1 VAAFPHLQRHLPPV
15 VVGSPRLNLSA
26 IEASLRA
33 VQREFD
39 RINRRLSAQRDPL
52 SDDVVANM
60 LAGYALVDALVE
72 ARVDIFAMG
81 QLKSVLELNKV
92 VLCGAGDGDE
102 SARHLKATENRFYEE
117 REGGIQ
123 DIVEWLAL
131 HSDESAWKRAAGV
144 YVRMLSKP
152 QLFIEG
158 NHRTGVLVMS
168 YLLLCDAKPP
178 FVLTV
183 DNAEAFFDPS
193 TVIRDIR
200 KKSPASIFRLPGI
213 KKRFAKFLCAQ
224 ADLRYLRAAAPS
236 PEPRARG
243 ARGPASGVA

>member
-1 VAAFPHLQRHLPPV
+1 MVASA
-15 VVGSPRLNLSA
+15 RLNLSE
-26 IEASLRA
+26 IEASLRT

-39 RINRRLSAQRDPL
+39 RINRRLSAQRDPM
-52 SDDVVANM
+52 SDTVVENM
-60 LAGYALVDALVE
+60 LAGYALVDELVQ
-72 ARVDIFAMG
+72 ARVEIFSMG
-81 QLKSVLELNKV
+81 RLKSILELNKV
-92 VLCGAGDGDE
+92 VLCGTGAGDE
-102 SARHLKATENRFYEE
+102 SARHLVATEDRFYEE

-131 HSDESAWKRAAGV
+131 HADESAWKRAAGA

-168 YLLLCDAKPP
+168 YLLLRDAKPP

-200 KKSPASIFRLPGI
+200 KKSPAALFRLPGI
-213 KKRFAKFLCAQ
+213 KKRFAKFLSAQ
-224 ADLRYLRAAAPS
+224 ADPRYLLPAASAPELLGS
-236 PEPRARG
+236 SNAIRISR
-243 ARGPASGVA
+243 SG

>member
-1 VAAFPHLQRHLPPV
+1 VP
-15 VVGSPRLNLSA
+15 SPRLNLSE

-39 RINRRLSAQRDPL
+39 RINRRLSAHRDPL
-52 SDDVVANM
+52 SDDVVENM
-60 LAGYALVDALVE
+60 LAGYALVDALVD
-72 ARVDIFAMG
+72 ARIDIFAMG
-81 QLKSVLELNKV
+81 RLKSVLELNKV
-92 VLCGAGDGDE
+92 VLCGAGERDD
-102 SARHLKATENRFYEE
+102 SARHLEATEDRFYEE

-131 HSDESAWKRAAGV
+131 HTEDSVWKRAAGV

-158 NHRTGVLVMS
+158 NHRTGALVMS
-168 YLLLCDAKPP
+168 YLLLWDAQPP

-200 KKSPASIFRLPGI
+200 KKSPAAIFRLPGI

-224 ADLRYLRAAAPS
+224 ADPRYLRAPAS
-236 PEPRARG
+236 TQSSEPQARG
-243 ARGPASGVA
+243 TREPASGAA